1 MCVLGGLV
9 ACYLST
15 DTIIYN
21 FIYNLICLVNNVKQL
36 MYFLVILIDIKVN
49 IVKLQLYMVVCIEI
63 GFY

>member
-21 FIYNLICLVNNVKQL
+21 LIYNLICLVNNVTQCI
-36 MYFLVILIDIKVN
+36 FLVILIDIKVN
-49 IVKLQLYMVVCIEI
+49 IVKLQLYMVVRIEI

>member
-1 MCVLGGLV
+1 
-9 ACYLST
+9 
-15 DTIIYN
+15 
-21 FIYNLICLVNNVKQL
+21 